1 MSNTIVPTDKLGD
14 YVGKVIGT
22 SDWFP
27 VTQERINAFADA
39 TDDWQFIHLDQEK
52 AKDTPFGGTIAHG
65 FLTLSL
71 LTPMLSKVNLVPEGL
86 KMAVNYGFNKVR
98 FIAPVPS
105 GSNIRA
111 TVKLDSVEEKR
122 PGEFMMV
129 NTITVDIEGSETP
142 ALIAEWITMAFTD

>member
-27 VTQERINAFADA
+27 ITQERINAFADA

-111 TVKLDSVEEKR
+111 TVKLDCVEEKR